1 MITIEELIRSKPIS
15 DPYHRAALNIM
26 YTGSLLQY
34 KLNIA
39 LKELDISEPQYN
51 VLRIL
56 RGQQGTAISQQDIQ
70 GRMLQKMSNV
80 SRIIDKLLDK
90 QLAERRECKGNRR
103 QVEVYITP
111 KGLELL
117 QKADAIIEYQ
127 FCTIFANTTK
137 EDASRLSILLD
148 HIR

>member
-26 YTGSLLQY
+26 YTGGWLQY

-39 LKELDISEPQYN
+39 LKELDISEPQFN

-56 RGQQGTAISQQDIQ
+56 RGQQGAAISQQDIQ
-70 GRMLQKMSNV
+70 SRMLQKMSNV

-90 QLAERRECKGNRR
+90 QLVERRECKGNRR
-103 QVEVYITP
+103 QVEIFITP
-111 KGLELL
+111 KGQDLL
-117 QKADAIIEYQ
+117 QKADTVIENQ
-127 FCTIFANTTK
+127 FNEIFTHTTK
-137 EDASRLSILLD
+137 EDAHLVNTLLD
-148 HIR
+148 NLR